1 MNSASRGNTGHS
13 KAMFR
18 LVKFLMR
25 GPASEEASEEASEKA
40 GEDGLRSLRLGDG
53 ACCVVPAALLAEALM
68 SGLAER
74 AGGAVRLGSPARS
87 YLRRAAAEQE
97 EAFLN
102 QHAAIG
108 DALADVEGTTQ
119 RVRLNSQES
128 PLAGLSRLKDRS
140 GGAFLREVAVAAGER
155 LLADFTRGQL
165 QPRVTASWEP
175 RLSGRAKGS
184 RGGMPEL
191 TDSATAARIAVNRAL
206 QAVGPELSGVALD
219 VCCFM
224 KGLETVERERQWPA
238 GPLGQADAAHRA
250 AGPVAALQS
259 GSAFAPSARR
269 ALGSGGVSAG
279 IMTPE
284 RRGRTRRPQA
294 AARTRA
300 SSRIRLTIERRP
312 FERCEDRFSTRPTF
326 ENTSKASS
334 AAMSEAVLPE

>member
-13 KAMFR
+13 KAMVR

-25 GPASEEASEEASEKA
+25 GPASEEASEKA

-238 GPLGQADAAHRA
+238 RSAKLMLRT
-250 AGPVAALQS
+250 ALLALS
-259 GSAFAPSARR
+259 RHYNPEAPSRHRR
-269 ALGSGGVSAG
+269 VEHWGAEGYR
-279 IMTPE
+279 PE
-284 RRGRTRRPQA
+284 
-294 AARTRA
+294 
-300 SSRIRLTIERRP
+300 L
-312 FERCEDRFSTRPTF
+312 
-326 ENTSKASS
+326 
-334 AAMSEAVLPE
+334 